1 MTNICLL
8 QRYYVFLSR
17 FNRQSNQVEKWDSS
31 IHTLGTEWNISSST
45 RSMPPLATAVE
56 YHVPSL
62 KFGHRNRG
70 GCRASF
76 IKWLRLCLSYDM
88 IFWPSQN
95 QISVCDTMLFWPRT
109 TLCVFWVSRFRK
121 RSEKKKTLG
130 FRNSCSWLPSYY
142 TLTLRRTQQVLEG
155 QIQCATRSPKNTVL
169 QL

>member
-17 FNRQSNQVEKWDSS
+17 FNMQSSQVEKWDSS
-31 IHTLGTEWNISSST
+31 IHTFGTEWNILSST
-45 RSMPPLATAVE
+45 RSMPTLATAVE

-70 GCRASF
+70 GCQASF

-121 RSEKKKTLG
+121 RSEKKNIRISKFMFMIAIIL
-130 FRNSCSWLPSYY
+130 Y
-142 TLTLRRTQQVLEG
+142 TDPQENPT
-155 QIQCATRSPKNTVL
+155 SPGRPNTMCDKES
-169 QL
+169 